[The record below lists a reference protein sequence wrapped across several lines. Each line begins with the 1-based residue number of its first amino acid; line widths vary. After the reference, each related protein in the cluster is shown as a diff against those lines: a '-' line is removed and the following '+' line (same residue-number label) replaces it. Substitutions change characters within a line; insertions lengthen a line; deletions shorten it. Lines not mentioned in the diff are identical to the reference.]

1 MVPLSGTTILPW
13 APVCPVCADP
23 SNPDYDSGCRYGAEY
38 ENHSATF
45 TAPASGSGILIISV
59 RQPAGLN
66 ATQVPALFD
75 QIFVNPLGDTSETD
89 PAQITS

>member
-1 MVPLSGTTILPW
+1 M
-13 APVCPVCADP
+13 CPACADP
-23 SNPDYDSGCRYGAEY
+23 NNPNHDDGCRYYAEY

-45 TAPASGSGILIISV
+45 TAPASGVGSLVISV

-75 QIFVNPLGDTSETD
+75 QIYVNPVGDTSESD
-89 PAQITS
+89 PAQITSF